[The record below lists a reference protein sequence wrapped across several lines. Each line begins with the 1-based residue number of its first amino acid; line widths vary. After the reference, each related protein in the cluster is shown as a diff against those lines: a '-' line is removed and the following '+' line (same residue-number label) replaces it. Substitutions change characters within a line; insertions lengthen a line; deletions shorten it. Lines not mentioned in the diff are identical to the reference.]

1 MYQCLRFPL
10 DAWWFVKN
18 LLYLPKKQRIMN
30 RNRFL
35 ELEAE
40 IKGIIGES
48 FAKAIKKRP
57 SDFVLLMARGGY
69 HKHLD
74 RPDLDLTPFVLEDR
88 VDFLMDL
95 TRKKFFVIYLNNY
108 VDRLNNKITL
118 NGDDL
123 EYEMNIQ
130 MMIYCHIWESHLFL
144 NQLERLAFIQ
154 QGKEYL
160 WISETPFNSKKN
172 FINHKIIDR
181 FVKTDKNMVNLIKS
195 CYLEDLRHAFAHST
209 YFINGNR
216 IYANENG
223 LFEGKS
229 ISFDYWDDIFVR
241 SVLLSYHLNDM
252 LLEIKNHYIEDAGDS
267 PVEINMPM
275 KNNHKERRGV
285 LIKPEPYEGK
295 EEKVRFRFMTKEEM

>member
-1 MYQCLRFPL
+1 M
-10 DAWWFVKN
+10 
-18 LLYLPKKQRIMN
+18 LYLPKNQGIMN

-48 FAKAIKKRP
+48 FAKAIKKSP

-74 RPDLDLTPFVLEDR
+74 RPDSDKMPFVLEDKE
-88 VDFLMDL
+88 DFLMDL
-95 TRKKFFVIYLNNY
+95 TRKKFFVRYQNNY
-108 VDRLNNKITL
+108 MDRLNNKITL

-144 NQLERLAFIQ
+144 NQLERLAIIQ

-160 WISETPFNSKKN
+160 WKSEAPFNSKTN
-172 FINHKIIDR
+172 FINRKILDR
-181 FVKTDKNMVNLIKS
+181 FMKTDERMANLIKRS
-195 CYLEDLRHAFAHST
+195 YLDDLRNAFAHST

-216 IYANENG
+216 IYANKNG
-223 LFEGKS
+223 LFEGIS
-229 ISFDYWDDIFVR
+229 ISFDYWDDIFVS

-252 LLEIKNHYIEDAGDS
+252 LLEIKNRYIKDAGDS
-267 PVEINMPM
+267 PILINMPM

-285 LIKPEPYEGK
+285 FIKPEPNEGK
-295 EEKVRFRFMTKEEM
+295 EEKVKFRYMQKDEM

>member
-1 MYQCLRFPL
+1 M
-10 DAWWFVKN
+10 
-18 LLYLPKKQRIMN
+18 LYLPKNQGIMN
-30 RNRFL
+30 RDRFL
-35 ELEAE
+35 ALEAE

-48 FAKAIKKRP
+48 FAKAIKKSP

-74 RPDLDLTPFVLEDR
+74 RPDLDLTPFVLEDNE
-88 VDFLMDL
+88 DFMMDL
-95 TRKKFFVIYLNNY
+95 TRKKFFVRYLNNY

-118 NGDDL
+118 DDYNI
-123 EYEMNIQ
+123 EYEMNVQ

-144 NQLERLAFIQ
+144 NQLERLAMIQ

-160 WISETPFNSKKN
+160 WKSEAPFNNKKN
-172 FINHKIIDR
+172 FINHHIIDR
-181 FVKTDKNMVNLIKS
+181 FVKTDKNMTDLIKI
-195 CYLEDLRHAFAHST
+195 CYSEDLRNAFAHST

-216 IYANENG
+216 IYANKNG
-223 LFEGKS
+223 LFEGIS
-229 ISFDYWDDIFVR
+229 ISFDSWDDTFVR

-252 LLEIKNHYIEDAGDS
+252 LLEIKNRYIEEAGDS
-267 PVEINMPM
+267 PIEIKMPM
-275 KNNHKERRGV
+275 KHNHKERRGV